1 MVEPPTPSVQSWL
14 GGYIQR
20 VGDTVTRWHHPMSSS
35 SQQPPLH
42 LPVIRHKKSGLLW
55 IAPPL
60 PPAGFVTH
68 DTRPTFPPQSTP
80 KMLEE
85 PWTILDMWA
94 AFSFAPFSF
103 PFPYFPIN
111 CCGYKVK
118 SKDAKRHKSGAA
130 GRGIPAAGS
139 RAPIFIMDLA
149 AHLHTVQHTTHHYSI
164 EKDYGSF
171 YWISW
176 MVLTHTCTTL
186 ISSLPDDEWPCWR
199 WLKIITCCRR
209 PRCGVGPLWPYQCM
223 KVISHLHNDLY
234 ISAMRIL
241 FVFQTIH
248 SPAAQ
253 LSRCKSVLDYFV
265 FVLAQKFYHC
275 LLLTIAINIAVEKTF
290 TMQHLFKV

>member
-1 MVEPPTPSVQSWL
+1 MVEPPTPSVQSRL
-14 GGYIQR
+14 GGYIHR

-42 LPVIRHKKSGLLW
+42 LPVIRHKKSELLW

-199 WLKIITCCRR
+199 WLKIITAAAPGAESGHCDRT
-209 PRCGVGPLWPYQCM
+209 
-223 KVISHLHNDLY
+223 
-234 ISAMRIL
+234 SAWKL
-241 FVFQTIH
+241 FH
-248 SPAAQ
+248 
-253 LSRCKSVLDYFV
+253 
-265 FVLAQKFYHC
+265 
-275 LLLTIAINIAVEKTF
+275 TF
-290 TMQHLFKV
+290 TMIYIFLLCAYCSCSRQSTAQLPSSADVKVS